1 MTNNIKLTNSLLSSS
16 LTSLYEKIDA
26 IASQNDFDNKI
37 NVLVSKIKQNIK
49 KPIPSID
56 SSIKELS
63 TSFLSYKS
71 NILNKVDETFIYLDN
86 NINYSNNVSFI
97 ELIPSFNSLSTAV
110 KNYIKA
116 SQENYSE
123 LTRINREYEEFIEQS
138 KETMMSII
146 NIVKDKPILTKSQ
159 SITSIVSSYI
169 SKANKESTNE
179 IPLTINKMEK
189 EIVELYDK
197 TKDFFISMKSSL
209 SKTESSEEGY
219 NLSERT
225 RDDAQNAIYQTEIE
239 ILKENIGKK
248 EKEILQLKQSN
259 TLLSNE
265 NKAYKANISEMKKE
279 KEKIIFNSKNLSTS
293 IKELLKEST
302 NYKNE
307 ILDLRNKIN
316 SSKRNQKELKT
327 QNEQLVK
334 ENASIQNELIEKTC
348 KMSHYKIE
356 YEKLQAEQA
365 SNKTSNENKVRA
377 SRNSILDILQVG
389 SSENKSVEKK
399 DEFEK
404 EREQYNT
411 LQKKMEELKKE
422 INVLK
427 KENEDKSKP
436 EEVIKANEK
445 KIEEMKNFLLKST
458 KELIGLKKKI
468 FEKDKKNP
476 TVNKPQTQVEAKPQE
491 GASNDNEKIQNE
503 IKALNKTI
511 EEKVEM
517 ISKLTQEKNELKIE
531 IKTLTEKGEKI
542 NNENIKVAL
551 LLSQKDEKINLMQT
565 DFDNELLKMKN
576 LIQQKENLL
585 SNSVSKDK
593 INELNKD
600 IADKDSIIEK
610 LTITIQNNQN
620 DNIKLKAEIENKD
633 NEIKEQKHNL
643 EAINELTNK
652 NKELS
657 LLIIDKDNKIKE
669 KEEQF
674 NKLSLNV
681 NTLYK
686 SFDIINT
693 DSNSKETIHIKS
705 IEDIHSLLELLQNS
719 NSRQHTE
726 IQVLKQQIESLS
738 NQKPIEVHS
747 FNTAHIKP
755 QISEILLQ
763 FLPSSNNVINPSQ
776 FTTFSSIQNP
786 QQSNSELTVLQDRI
800 KQLESNY
807 TAAKELISSLKS
819 NNTETSKLLTENINK
834 NKELQSKLDSMISSF
849 NENDRQS
856 YTKLQSSVMSLIQS
870 IAPHLISIDFTSESS
885 ISIDKYIDLIV
896 QFGEECNKKDSKV
909 KKYKDAL
916 VKMKKMLS
924 DKKKEISNLLS
935 IQNDLIEKQIKREN
949 DFDDYKT
956 KMQSLLQSVSTD
968 KGKKST
974 NAQYDNLLKS
984 FMQEEEKYKKEMEAL
999 KQENEKMKKAIA
1011 NNSMMSNDS
1020 ALNIS
1025 TSSNQDNNTNILSK
1039 LNSRSS
1045 SDKEHIETEKLMQEQ
1060 MNLLKEELRK
1070 TENELDN
1077 TKKAN
1082 INSLNIIKS
1091 SFGKIINDI
1100 TLNNDN
1106 RQFLAM
1112 IMKGLGYTDNEVK
1125 DTLKKKRNK

>member
-1 MTNNIKLTNSLLSSS
+1 MLLLQLNILFYYIHNNIFSQKMTNNIKLTNSLLSSS

-316 SSKRNQKELKT
+316 SFKRNQKELMT

-334 ENASIQNELIEKTC
+334 EKASIQNELIEKTC

-693 DSNSKETIHIKS
+693 D
-705 IEDIHSLLELLQNS
+705 
-719 NSRQHTE
+719 
-726 IQVLKQQIESLS
+726 
-738 NQKPIEVHS
+738 
-747 FNTAHIKP
+747 
-755 QISEILLQ
+755 
-763 FLPSSNNVINPSQ
+763 FL
-776 FTTFSSIQNP
+776 
-786 QQSNSELTVLQDRI
+786 R
-800 KQLESNY
+800 
-807 TAAKELISSLKS
+807 
-819 NNTETSKLLTENINK
+819 
-834 NKELQSKLDSMISSF
+834 
-849 NENDRQS
+849 
-856 YTKLQSSVMSLIQS
+856 
-870 IAPHLISIDFTSESS
+870 
-885 ISIDKYIDLIV
+885 
-896 QFGEECNKKDSKV
+896 
-909 KKYKDAL
+909 
-916 VKMKKMLS
+916 
-924 DKKKEISNLLS
+924 
-935 IQNDLIEKQIKREN
+935 
-949 DFDDYKT
+949 
-956 KMQSLLQSVSTD
+956 
-968 KGKKST
+968 
-974 NAQYDNLLKS
+974 
-984 FMQEEEKYKKEMEAL
+984 
-999 KQENEKMKKAIA
+999 
-1011 NNSMMSNDS
+1011 
-1020 ALNIS
+1020 
-1025 TSSNQDNNTNILSK
+1025 
-1039 LNSRSS
+1039 
-1045 SDKEHIETEKLMQEQ
+1045 
-1060 MNLLKEELRK
+1060 
-1070 TENELDN
+1070 
-1077 TKKAN
+1077 
-1082 INSLNIIKS
+1082 
-1091 SFGKIINDI
+1091 
-1100 TLNNDN
+1100 
-1106 RQFLAM
+1106 FLCQ
-1112 IMKGLGYTDNEVK
+1112 
-1125 DTLKKKRNK
+1125 

>member
-16 LTSLYEKIDA
+16 LSALYEKIDA
-26 IASQNDFDNKI
+26 IESQKDFDNKM
-37 NVLVSKIKQNIK
+37 NMLVSKIKQNIK
-49 KPIPSID
+49 KPIPSIE
-56 SSIKELS
+56 SSIKEIS
-63 TSFLSYKS
+63 TSLLSYKS
-71 NILNKVDETFIYLDN
+71 NILNKVDETFIYIDS
-86 NINYSNNVSFI
+86 NIDYSNNVSFI
-97 ELIPSFNSLSTAV
+97 ELIPIFNSLSATV
-110 KNYIKA
+110 KNYIKT
-116 SQENYSE
+116 SQENYAE
-123 LTRINREYEEFIEQS
+123 LTRINKEYEDFVEQS
-138 KETMMSII
+138 KEAMMSIM
-146 NIVKDKPILTKSQ
+146 NIVKDKPSSLLTKSQ
-159 SITSIVSSYI
+159 SIKSIASSYI
-169 SKANKESTNE
+169 SKANKESANE

-189 EIVELYDK
+189 DIVELYDK
-197 TKDFFISMKSSL
+197 TKEFFISMKSTM
-209 SKTESSEEGY
+209 SKTESTEDGY

-279 KEKIIFNSKNLSTS
+279 KEKIIYNSKNLSTS
-293 IKELLKEST
+293 IKDLIKEST

-316 SSKRNQKELKT
+316 SFKRNQKELKT
-327 QNEQLVK
+327 QNEQLIK
-334 ENASIQNELIEKTC
+334 ENASIQNELIEKAC
-348 KMSHYKIE
+348 KMSQYKIE
-356 YEKLQAEQA
+356 YEKLQAEQTN
-365 SNKTSNENKVRA
+365 NKSTNENKVRA

-389 SSENKSVEKK
+389 SNENKSVEKK

-476 TVNKPQTQVEAKPQE
+476 TVNKPQAQVEAKPQE

-503 IKALNKTI
+503 IKALNMTI
-511 EEKVEM
+511 EEKEEM
-517 ISKLTQEKNELKIE
+517 ISKLTQEKNEMKIE

-551 LLSQKDEKINLMQT
+551 LLSQKDEKINSMQT

-600 IADKDSIIEK
+600 IADKDSIIEN
-610 LTITIQNNQN
+610 LNINIQNNQN
-620 DNIKLKAEIENKD
+620 ENIKLKTEIENKE
-633 NEIKEQKHNL
+633 NEIKELKHNL
-643 EAINELTNK
+643 ESMNELNNK

-669 KEEQF
+669 KEEQY

-686 SFDIINT
+686 SIDII
-693 DSNSKETIHIKS
+693 DSNSKETRHIKS
-705 IEDIHSLLELLQNS
+705 IEDIHSLLEQLQNT
-719 NSRQHTE
+719 NSKQHTE
-726 IQVLKQQIESLS
+726 IIELKQQIESLS
-738 NQKPIEVHS
+738 KQKPIEVHS
-747 FNTAHIKP
+747 FNNANIKP

-763 FLPSSNNVINPSQ
+763 FLPSSNNSINPSQ

-786 QQSNSELTVLQDRI
+786 PQSNNELTILQDRI

-834 NKELQSKLDSMISSF
+834 NKELQSKLDSLTSSF

-856 YTKLQSSVMSLIQS
+856 YTKLQSSIMSLIQS
-870 IAPHLISIDFTSESS
+870 IAPHIIPIDFTSESS
-885 ISIDKYIDLIV
+885 ISIDKYIDLIG

-916 VKMKKMLS
+916 VKMKKLLS

-956 KMQSLLQSVSTD
+956 KMQTLLQSVSTD

-974 NAQYDNLLKS
+974 NAQYENLLNS
-984 FMQEEEKYKKEMEAL
+984 FMKEEEKYKKEMEAL
-999 KQENEKMKKAIA
+999 KQENEKMKKTIA

-1039 LNSRSS
+1039 LNSRSN

-1060 MNLLKEELRK
+1060 MNLLKEDLRK
-1070 TENELDN
+1070 TAIELDN

-1125 DTLKKKRNK
+1125 ETLKKKRNK

>member
-293 IKELLKEST
+293 IKELLKESS

-316 SSKRNQKELKT
+316 SFKRNQKELKT

-348 KMSHYKIE
+348 KMSQYKIE

-365 SNKTSNENKVRA
+365 INKTSNENKVRV

-458 KELIGLKKKI
+458 KELIG
-468 FEKDKKNP
+468 
-476 TVNKPQTQVEAKPQE
+476 
-491 GASNDNEKIQNE
+491 
-503 IKALNKTI
+503 
-511 EEKVEM
+511 
-517 ISKLTQEKNELKIE
+517 
-531 IKTLTEKGEKI
+531 
-542 NNENIKVAL
+542 
-551 LLSQKDEKINLMQT
+551 
-565 DFDNELLKMKN
+565 
-576 LIQQKENLL
+576 
-585 SNSVSKDK
+585 
-593 INELNKD
+593 
-600 IADKDSIIEK
+600 
-610 LTITIQNNQN
+610 
-620 DNIKLKAEIENKD
+620 
-633 NEIKEQKHNL
+633 
-643 EAINELTNK
+643 
-652 NKELS
+652 
-657 LLIIDKDNKIKE
+657 
-669 KEEQF
+669 
-674 NKLSLNV
+674 
-681 NTLYK
+681 
-686 SFDIINT
+686 
-693 DSNSKETIHIKS
+693 
-705 IEDIHSLLELLQNS
+705 
-719 NSRQHTE
+719 
-726 IQVLKQQIESLS
+726 
-738 NQKPIEVHS
+738 
-747 FNTAHIKP
+747 
-755 QISEILLQ
+755 
-763 FLPSSNNVINPSQ
+763 
-776 FTTFSSIQNP
+776 
-786 QQSNSELTVLQDRI
+786 
-800 KQLESNY
+800 
-807 TAAKELISSLKS
+807 
-819 NNTETSKLLTENINK
+819 
-834 NKELQSKLDSMISSF
+834 
-849 NENDRQS
+849 
-856 YTKLQSSVMSLIQS
+856 
-870 IAPHLISIDFTSESS
+870 
-885 ISIDKYIDLIV
+885 
-896 QFGEECNKKDSKV
+896 
-909 KKYKDAL
+909 
-916 VKMKKMLS
+916 
-924 DKKKEISNLLS
+924 
-935 IQNDLIEKQIKREN
+935 
-949 DFDDYKT
+949 
-956 KMQSLLQSVSTD
+956 
-968 KGKKST
+968 
-974 NAQYDNLLKS
+974 
-984 FMQEEEKYKKEMEAL
+984 
-999 KQENEKMKKAIA
+999 
-1011 NNSMMSNDS
+1011 
-1020 ALNIS
+1020 
-1025 TSSNQDNNTNILSK
+1025 
-1039 LNSRSS
+1039 
-1045 SDKEHIETEKLMQEQ
+1045 
-1060 MNLLKEELRK
+1060 
-1070 TENELDN
+1070 
-1077 TKKAN
+1077 
-1082 INSLNIIKS
+1082 
-1091 SFGKIINDI
+1091 
-1100 TLNNDN
+1100 
-1106 RQFLAM
+1106 
-1112 IMKGLGYTDNEVK
+1112 
-1125 DTLKKKRNK
+1125 

>member
-16 LTSLYEKIDA
+16 LSALYEKIDA
-26 IASQNDFDNKI
+26 IESQNDFDNKM
-37 NVLVSKIKQNIK
+37 NMLVSKIKQNIK

-56 SSIKELS
+56 SSIKEIS

-71 NILNKVDETFIYLDN
+71 NILNKVDETFIYIDS
-86 NINYSNNVSFI
+86 NIDYLNNVSFI
-97 ELIPSFNSLSTAV
+97 ELIPIFNSLSATV

-116 SQENYSE
+116 SQENYTE
-123 LTRINREYEEFIEQS
+123 LTRINREYEEFVEQS
-138 KETMMSII
+138 KEAMMSIM
-146 NIVKDKPILTKSQ
+146 NVVKDKPSSLLTKSQ
-159 SITSIVSSYI
+159 SIKSIASSYI
-169 SKANKESTNE
+169 SKANKESANE

-189 EIVELYDK
+189 DIVELYDK
-197 TKDFFISMKSSL
+197 TKEFFISMKSTM
-209 SKTESSEEGY
+209 SKTESTEDGY

-248 EKEILQLKQSN
+248 EKEIFQLRQSN

-279 KEKIIFNSKNLSTS
+279 KEKIIYNSKNLSTS
-293 IKELLKEST
+293 IKDLIKEST

-316 SSKRNQKELKT
+316 SFKRNQKELKT
-327 QNEQLVK
+327 QNEQLIK
-334 ENASIQNELIEKTC
+334 ENASIQNELIEKAC
-348 KMSHYKIE
+348 KMSQYKIE

-365 SNKTSNENKVRA
+365 NNKTTNENKVRA

-389 SSENKSVEKK
+389 SNENKSVEKK

-476 TVNKPQTQVEAKPQE
+476 TVNKPQAQAEAKPQE

-511 EEKVEM
+511 EEKEEM

-551 LLSQKDEKINLMQT
+551 LLSQKDEKINSMQT

-600 IADKDSIIEK
+600 IADKDSIIEN
-610 LTITIQNNQN
+610 LNINIQNNQN
-620 DNIKLKAEIENKD
+620 ENIKLKTEIENKE
-633 NEIKEQKHNL
+633 NEIKELKQNL
-643 EAINELTNK
+643 EKMNELNNK

-669 KEEQF
+669 KEEQY

-686 SFDIINT
+686 SIDII
-693 DSNSKETIHIKS
+693 DSNSKETRHFKS
-705 IEDIHSLLELLQNS
+705 IEDIHSLFEQLQNT
-719 NSRQHTE
+719 NSKQHTE
-726 IQVLKQQIESLS
+726 IIELKQQIESLS
-738 NQKPIEVHS
+738 KQKPIEVHS
-747 FNTAHIKP
+747 FNNANIKP

-763 FLPSSNNVINPSQ
+763 FLPLSNNSINPSQ

-786 QQSNSELTVLQDRI
+786 QQSNNELTFLQDRI

-807 TAAKELISSLKS
+807 TAAKDLISSLKS

-834 NKELQSKLDSMISSF
+834 NKELQSKLDSLSSSF

-870 IAPHLISIDFTSESS
+870 IAPHIIPIDFTSESS
-885 ISIDKYIDLIV
+885 ISIDKYIDLIG
-896 QFGEECNKKDSKV
+896 QFGEECNKKDNKV

-916 VKMKKMLS
+916 VKMKKLLS

-956 KMQSLLQSVSTD
+956 KMQTLLQSVSTD
-968 KGKKST
+968 KGKNST
-974 NAQYDNLLKS
+974 NAQYENLLNS
-984 FMQEEEKYKKEMEAL
+984 FMKEEEKYKKEMEAL
-999 KQENEKMKKAIA
+999 KQENEKMKKTLA

-1039 LNSRSS
+1039 LNSRSN

-1070 TENELDN
+1070 TAIELDN

-1125 DTLKKKRNK
+1125 ETLKKKRNK